1 MKTTLLAVAAA
12 LVLTSL
18 SATAVAAPQDGK
30 NASVQIKAPDGFKFK
45 VQDFQD
51 YAYTYRLSN
60 DDDIHFSQR
69 VAHYYAEIRGQNK
82 TEMFAV
88 APGVFVTAA
97 GTRIEF
103 QDDGYAVTISNYER
117 LPMAQALPANT
128 TVVAGR

>member
-12 LVLTSL
+12 FALTSL
-18 SATAVAAPQDGK
+18 SATAFAAPQDSK
-30 NASVQIKAPDGFKFK
+30 PESVQIKAPDGFKMK
-45 VQDFQD
+45 AQDFQD
-51 YAYTYRLSN
+51 YAYTYHLSN

-69 VAHYYAEIRGQNK
+69 VSHFYAEVRGQK
-82 TEMFAV
+82 KAEMFAV

-97 GTRIEF
+97 GTRVEF
-103 QDDGYAVTISNYER
+103 QDDGYTVNISNYER

>member
-12 LVLTSL
+12 FALTSL
-18 SATAVAAPQDGK
+18 SVVAAPQDSK
-30 NASVQIKAPDGFKFK
+30 TESVQIKAADAFKIK
-45 VQDFQD
+45 AQDFQD
-51 YAYTYRLSN
+51 YAYTYHLSN

-69 VAHYYAEIRGQNK
+69 VTHYYAEIRGEKK

-97 GTRIEF
+97 GTRVEF

-128 TVVAGR
+128 TMVAGR